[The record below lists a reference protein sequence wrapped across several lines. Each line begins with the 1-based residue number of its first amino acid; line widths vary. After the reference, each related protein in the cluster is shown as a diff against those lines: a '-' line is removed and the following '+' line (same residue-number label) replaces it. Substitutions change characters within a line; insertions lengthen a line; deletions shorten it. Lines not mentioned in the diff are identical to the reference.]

1 LWDVAKTNVN
11 KHLQLDTSNP
21 IFRINGVDYTQNDPA
36 RPQFFNT
43 DTIKFGYKADA
54 KNQGYFD
61 KNLRA
66 RLGLGA
72 TDRID
77 IYNVD
82 VDKLTIDLFSANEL
96 MSFFSGGSEIV
107 TARGYDFTGKQLVKI
122 TLR

>member
-1 LWDVAKTNVN
+1 MILRVHSSSILIPLSSDI
-11 KHLQLDTSNP
+11 L
-21 IFRINGVDYTQNDPA
+21 
-36 RPQFFNT
+36 
-43 DTIKFGYKADA
+43 ADA

-82 VDKLTIDLFSANEL
+82 VDKLSIDLFSANEL
-96 MSFFSGGSEIV
+96 MSYFSGGSEIV
-107 TARGYDFTGKQLVKI
+107 TARGYDFTGKELKNNPS
-122 TLR
+122 LERFL